1 MSSDDL
7 NPEGGADPAG
17 DLAGTTR
24 GPADPA
30 SDLADTAISV
40 AAHLEAELEEA
51 LAEHRLTRPSFLV
64 LDALERA
71 EGHTMNQRDLVT
83 RVRRTSGTL
92 SVRLGRLER
101 ARMIE
106 REPDPENRR
115 SVTVSLT
122 PRGRSL
128 VLAARPAYAERAA
141 RLVAG
146 LPEGDGE
153 AVAEQLHAWLEFFEP
168 AEGVTPRLGIAVATA
183 AVAKRM
189 RRAVGLADAP
199 GVLVIRVGRD
209 SVADAA
215 GLSRGDLIIE
225 AAGAPVL
232 SVGDLQ
238 RAVAVADGSLGLKVL
253 RGADPR
259 ELQVTLAPASVQHD
273 PQGDDQQT

>member
-1 MSSDDL
+1 MMPSDDL
-7 NPEGGADPAG
+7 NPN
-17 DLAGTTR
+17 DLADTAAAGR
-24 GPADPA
+24 ADTA

-71 EGHTMNQRDLVT
+71 EGQTMNQRDLVT

-106 REPDPENRR
+106 REPDPDNRR

-122 PRGRSL
+122 PRGRAL

-146 LPEGDGE
+146 LPDGAGA
-153 AVAEQLHAWLEFFEP
+153 AVAGQLQAWLEFFEP
-168 AEGVTPRLGIAVATA
+168 DEGVTPRLGIAVAAA

-189 RRAVGLADAP
+189 RRAVGLADEP
-199 GVLVIRVGRD
+199 GVLVVRVGRD
-209 SVADAA
+209 SAADAA
-215 GLSRGDLIIE
+215 GLSRGDLITQ
-225 AAGAPVL
+225 ADDAPVL

-238 RAVAVADGSLGLKVL
+238 RAVGAADGKLALKVL
-253 RGADPR
+253 RGAEPR
-259 ELQVTLAPASVQHD
+259 ELEVTLAPVSMQQD